1 MVWCLIEYHDSTAT
15 LRMNLN
21 LLRISIIE
29 YFVRNDMVRP
39 EQLVRVV
46 SEILEEVNI
55 IL

>member
-1 MVWCLIEYHDSTAT
+1 MAGVIEYHDSTAT